1 MCTSPLYRIGRFA
14 LELGGGNLPP
24 ALFSALKSKGQCIIG
39 WREYLDWRDRYL
51 IPDYMFQMLP
61 CGKCTECRIKK
72 SKEWATRCV
81 AEKMTSDGDCWFVT
95 LTYNDTKL
103 HFAECFDRQFAVLDK
118 RDPQLFFK
126 RLRKALY
133 GSKKGNLRYFLS
145 GEYGDRTFRPHYHA
159 IIYNLSI
166 PDLQIYKIV
175 KKTVYYKSDWLQ
187 QIWKNGYV
195 VIGKVNNKTCAYT
208 ASYTLKKVG
217 FAVSPQSALD
227 RLLQIKDQAITPEYM
242 RCLCASG
249 LIQRPF
255 ALMSRRKAIGREY
268 FDQHPQSVENGLP
281 EFPISK
287 ISYFDNLV
295 KKLDPFAF
303 EDLKDYRG
311 SIAEAA
317 RKQTEACLICPEE
330 VRFMLREEYRD
341 KCRPRNKI

>member
-1 MCTSPLYRIGRFA
+1 MCTSPLYRIGRSA

-81 AEKMTSDGDCWFVT
+81 AEKITSSGDCWFIT
-95 LTYNDTKL
+95 LTYDDYHLFYKSV
-103 HFAECFDRQFAVLDK
+103 FDRDFPVLVK

-126 RLRKALY
+126 RLRKALF
-133 GSKKGNLRYFLS
+133 GSKKGDLRYFLS
-145 GEYGDRTFRPHYHA
+145 GEYGDKTFRPHYHA
-159 IIYNLSI
+159 IIYNLPLS
-166 PDLQIYKIV
+166 DLQVYKVI
-175 KKTVYYKSDWLQ
+175 KKTVYYKSEWLDK
-187 QIWKNGYV
+187 IWGNGFV
-195 VIGKVNNKTCAYT
+195 VVGKVNNKTCAYT

-217 FAVSPQSALD
+217 FAVSAQSALN
-227 RLLQIKDQAITPEYM
+227 RLFEIKDQPITPEYM
-242 RCLCASG
+242 RCLCASD

-268 FDQHPQSVENGLP
+268 FETHPDSVENGFP

-287 ISYFDNLV
+287 ICYFDNLV
-295 KKLDPFAF
+295 KKLDPFGF
-303 EDLKDYRG
+303 EDIKDYRA
-311 SIAEAA
+311 SIAAAA
-317 RKQTEACLICPEE
+317 RKNTEAKLICPEN
-330 VRFMLREEYRD
+330 VRFILKEEYRD
-341 KCRPRNKI
+341 KCRPRFKV